1 MFGKK
6 GRKLGVVIIHNLSAA
21 WQGVSLYVCSRADI
35 SEKTER
41 SCLKKVL
48 VRSIIQQRLTS
59 STIHIHPWHIWKTLN
74 KLYRQLPSNCSDVLQ
89 GFLRQKIVPPDI
101 LNLRWTGWFLVIL
114 IMVIPGSIK
123 RAGQCQSRQRA
134 GYFFAQKS
142 AAGGRTK
149 TTFLNPTNSNWTL
162 SKLSDRGDAWI

>member
-6 GRKLGVVIIHNLSAA
+6 RVKLGVVIIHNLSAA

-74 KLYRQLPSNCSDVLQ
+74 KLYRQLSSNCSDVLQ
-89 GFLRQKIVPPDI
+89 GFLRQKIMPPDI

-114 IMVIPGSIK
+114 MVIPGSIK
-123 RAGQCQSRQRA
+123 RAGQLPIKAKGWIFLRPKICC
-134 GYFFAQKS
+134 GQK
-142 AAGGRTK
+142 RTK

-162 SKLSDRGDAWI
+162 SKLSDRRDAWI